1 MNMKKVYTVLTAETL
16 VCLNNSVRYHL
27 KNKCVLIGDVGIN
40 KTSNNKK
47 IYSQTILKPHA
58 NI

>member
-1 MNMKKVYTVLTAETL
+1 MKKVYTVLTAETL
-16 VCLNNSVRYHL
+16 VGLNNSVRYHL